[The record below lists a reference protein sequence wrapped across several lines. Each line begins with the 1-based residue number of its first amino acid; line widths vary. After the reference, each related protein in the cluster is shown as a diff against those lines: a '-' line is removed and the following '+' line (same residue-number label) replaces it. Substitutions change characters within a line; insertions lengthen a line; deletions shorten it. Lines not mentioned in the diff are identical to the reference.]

1 MRLPQYIEVFT
12 IYARSRMLK
21 MIHQRMRR
29 HHHHLETVRRF
40 VVRNQPGSTKREL
53 RGCGHLAMEGGFTV
67 TLTEALKG
75 KVDAIYLTGED
86 VTFLCEAVDE
96 TRFAVRAIDAITSK
110 SLSLALQRQR
120 MECRPIAIYATVAGR
135 QREALKN
142 LVAARKANKAIAA
155 ICAIIDSWYA
165 RLVGENDAKEEIFN
179 RCEEILSTADIWEAP
194 EELLPKFHQNLPTPA
209 FHPLAAGHF
218 PRFLDTVV
226 LTVSEQKRVVAM
238 LRSCCSWLFFLL
250 KLVLF
255 IWISLV
261 AKDWDLW
268 HFMTQY
274 PVGCAHDALPEN
286 QSGIKV
292 LILGL
297 AKSGTRTICHALNEL
312 GVRAYHSED
321 FHFLPW
327 WDLVHELRE
336 EKGHYANLTQPYIA
350 RELHTDEQLRSR
362 LMQKISKCRM
372 EAVALDGLELLM
384 EPLAKANP
392 TAKVI
397 MLNWRTF
404 PQWRKSLDVFTIKL
418 IVMVFHN
425 VISGSS
431 LGLLPWLALLR
442 PLDRL
447 ISGDVVEHVL
457 RSGGPPIT
465 EVSGPLVWLYHQS
478 MNHRRQYECWQE
490 PTTTVDPKSEEE
502 FRSFY
507 EKVDEY
513 FPKEQVFEWDPRK
526 NTLEELCQF
535 LEISPCPKK
544 GKVPK
549 AINTWIFERDFP
561 IAANAVIVLRIFLH
575 WVNWKL
581 LGALLS
587 FLSFPNGNEQLKS
600 SQLSSCPFSLKPA
613 KFFTVPIPSRSRGCL
628 RRRAGCVK
636 GFTGRSP
643 WRFLR
648 FAATLL
654 VQAVRLVIFALL
666 ILPACLHIG
675 LSYFRSP
682 HIARAVRYGQR
693 PRQLLDIYYPAE
705 ASSGRVPVVITV
717 MGGAWMI
724 GHRLWN
730 VLLAWRLASSGV
742 MVMAVDY
749 RSLPANHMKV
759 TETPRVSK

>member
-1 MRLPQYIEVFT
+1 
-12 IYARSRMLK
+12 
-21 MIHQRMRR
+21 
-29 HHHHLETVRRF
+29 
-40 VVRNQPGSTKREL
+40 
-53 RGCGHLAMEGGFTV
+53 
-67 TLTEALKG
+67 
-75 KVDAIYLTGED
+75 
-86 VTFLCEAVDE
+86 
-96 TRFAVRAIDAITSK
+96 
-110 SLSLALQRQR
+110 
-120 MECRPIAIYATVAGR
+120 
-135 QREALKN
+135 
-142 LVAARKANKAIAA
+142 
-155 ICAIIDSWYA
+155 
-165 RLVGENDAKEEIFN
+165 
-179 RCEEILSTADIWEAP
+179 
-194 EELLPKFHQNLPTPA
+194 
-209 FHPLAAGHF
+209 
-218 PRFLDTVV
+218 
-226 LTVSEQKRVVAM
+226 M

-336 EKGHYANLTQPYIA
+336 EKGGSYANLSQPYIA

-490 PTTTVDPKSEEE
+490 PTTTIDPKTEEE

-507 EKVDEY
+507 EKVDQY

-581 LGALLS
+581 FGALLS
-587 FLSFPNGNEQLKS
+587 LLSFPCRKREKL
-600 SQLSSCPFSLKPA
+600 
-613 KFFTVPIPSRSRGCL
+613 
-628 RRRAGCVK
+628 
-636 GFTGRSP
+636 
-643 WRFLR
+643 
-648 FAATLL
+648 
-654 VQAVRLVIFALL
+654 
-666 ILPACLHIG
+666 
-675 LSYFRSP
+675 
-682 HIARAVRYGQR
+682 
-693 PRQLLDIYYPAE
+693 E
-705 ASSGRVPVVITV
+705 
-717 MGGAWMI
+717 
-724 GHRLWN
+724 
-730 VLLAWRLASSGV
+730 
-742 MVMAVDY
+742 
-749 RSLPANHMKV
+749 
-759 TETPRVSK
+759 